1 MNAKACKLFF
11 VVVTTFS
18 LSWVSGVP
26 AANAQVSQEYEIKA
40 AFLYNFIKLI
50 EWPPEVLPESSPN
63 ITMCVLGEDP
73 FGETI
78 DFIADKSVK
87 GKKLL
92 IRRLANPTGT
102 EHCNIL
108 FISSSEQ
115 GRLVPILNS
124 IKRPGVLTVGDM
136 ERFVQQGGI
145 INLVVERNK
154 VRFEIN
160 MDAAERAGLK
170 ISSKLL
176 NLARVV
182 RHE

>member
-1 MNAKACKLFF
+1 
-11 VVVTTFS
+11 
-18 LSWVSGVP
+18 
-26 AANAQVSQEYEIKA
+26 
-40 AFLYNFIKLI
+40 
-50 EWPPEVLPESSPN
+50 
-63 ITMCVLGEDP
+63 MCVLGEDP

-78 DFIADKSVK
+78 DSISDKSVK
-87 GKKLL
+87 GKILL
-92 IRRLANPTGT
+92 IRRLTKLTGT
-102 EHCNIL
+102 EHCNVL

-115 GRLVPILNS
+115 EHLVPILNS

-145 INLVVERNK
+145 INLVVDRNK